1 MSEHR
6 RAWRAGVKATA
17 ARLWVLGFLLS
28 LGVSPALSQESAP
41 ATAEQTLRVS
51 TEVVN
56 VYAVVREK
64 TNRLIP
70 NLNREDFELSEDNVP
85 QDIRYFSRETD
96 TPLTLGIMIDTSP
109 SQGRVLDVE
118 QAEGKT
124 FLRQVLRP
132 KDLAFVLHFDSDVE
146 LLQDFTSNLN
156 LLTRAIEETVVRGG
170 SSGPLRSPLPSPL
183 PAPLPPPDPMAG
195 VGGTHLYDAIYLAAR
210 ELMKNEVGRKVLILL
225 SDGEDQGSKVKLD
238 AALEAAHRS
247 DVIVYS
253 VAVIDRRFYWGH
265 VMGFSGDSVLRKL
278 SEQTGGRVI
287 EVKRAS
293 DTGAAFQEIADEL
306 RTQYFLGYTPSH
318 TRRGGSFRK
327 IRLRVRDRDYKVQ
340 ARRGYYAPSE

>member
-6 RAWRAGVKATA
+6 RALRAGVKATA

-118 QAEGKT
+118 QAEATT

-170 SSGPLRSPLPSPL
+170 SSGPLRW
-183 PAPLPPPDPMAG
+183 
-195 VGGTHLYDAIYLAAR
+195 
-210 ELMKNEVGRKVLILL
+210 K
-225 SDGEDQGSKVKLD
+225 
-238 AALEAAHRS
+238 
-247 DVIVYS
+247 S
-253 VAVIDRRFYWGH
+253 VV
-265 VMGFSGDSVLRKL
+265 
-278 SEQTGGRVI
+278 
-287 EVKRAS
+287 
-293 DTGAAFQEIADEL
+293 
-306 RTQYFLGYTPSH
+306 
-318 TRRGGSFRK
+318 
-327 IRLRVRDRDYKVQ
+327 
-340 ARRGYYAPSE
+340 